1 MSRHPCW
8 SLIPLLVPAALAAQ
22 APAPPAPAVQVAE
35 AVLALPEKLRAGAAV
50 LGYDAAGALTE
61 LRAGSNGLVCLAD
74 DPSDPQFHVACYH
87 QSLEPFMRRGRELR
101 AAKVDRR
108 EIDRLR
114 EAEARA
120 GTLPMPKIP
129 AALYELTAAKD
140 SFDVATRAVRSPKP
154 MYVLYI
160 PYATE
165 ATTGL
170 STAGAGGGLPWLMYP
185 GRPQAHVMIIP

>member
-1 MSRHPCW
+1 MSRCPSW
-8 SLIPLLVPAALAAQ
+8 FLVLSLVPSALVAQ
-22 APAPPAPAVQVAE
+22 PPAPPAPAVQVAE

-50 LGYDAAGALTE
+50 LGYDASGALAQ
-61 LRAGSNGLVCLAD
+61 LRPGTNGLICLAD
-74 DPSDPQFHVACYH
+74 DPADPRFHVACYH
-87 QSLEPFMRRGRELR
+87 ESLEPFMRRGRELR

-114 EAEARA
+114 EEEARA
-120 GTLPMPKIP
+120 GTLPMPRVP
-129 AALYELTAAKD
+129 AALYELTAPKD
-140 SFDVATRAVRSPKP
+140 SFDVATRAVRSPAP